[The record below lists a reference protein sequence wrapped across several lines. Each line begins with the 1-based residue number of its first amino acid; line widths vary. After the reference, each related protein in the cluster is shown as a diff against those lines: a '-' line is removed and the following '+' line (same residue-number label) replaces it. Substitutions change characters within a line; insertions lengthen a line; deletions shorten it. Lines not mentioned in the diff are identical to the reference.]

1 MPRHKVAVFGNSVS
15 TVPVKED
22 ETIIPYPALL
32 QARLSQMP
40 WEVLPRVVDGGT
52 IFAIEAVARRT
63 FETEVPRVVILQ
75 AGIVDC
81 ALRPLSPKERDW
93 LSNLRPSLLR
103 AGVIRFI
110 HHFRAEIIRMRGV
123 IQLTPLP
130 EYLEGF
136 KQMLEIFG
144 QHNCRIGVLPIFPVT
159 RSIARRSPLLP
170 LEIERY
176 NQGMQ
181 MCDPRPHYF
190 LAEDFFGDRSIEEVL
205 VSPESVHFNQ
215 LGHQL
220 IADRL
225 FTWMS
230 PLLEEVRC

>member
-1 MPRHKVAVFGNSVS
+1 LPPYKVAVFGNSVS

-22 ETIIPYPALL
+22 KTVIPYPTLL

-52 IFAIEAVARRT
+52 IFAIEAVARQT
-63 FETEVPRVVILQ
+63 VETEVPRVVILQ

-103 AGVIRFI
+103 AALIRFI
-110 HHFRAEIIRMRGV
+110 HHFRGEIIRMRGV
-123 IQLTPLP
+123 IQLTPFS
-130 EYLEGF
+130 EYLDGF
-136 KQMLEIFG
+136 TRILEICAR
-144 QHNCRIGVLPIFPVT
+144 HNCRVGVLPIFPVT

-170 LEIERY
+170 FEIERY
-176 NQGMQ
+176 NRGMQ
-181 MCDPRPHYF
+181 MCDSRPHYF
-190 LAEDFFGDRSIEEVL
+190 LAGDFFGDRSIEEVL
-205 VSPESVHFNQ
+205 VSSESVHFNQ

-230 PLLEEVRC
+230 PLLEEARC